1 MTEKEKE
8 AAIRKGYIITGY
20 QALLRCLT
28 DPRIYPIFQAYC
40 IRREQQQ
47 KNRIRKRK
55 K

>member
-20 QALLRCLT
+20 QALYRCLT
-28 DPRIYPIFQAYC
+28 DPRIYPLFQKRC
-40 IRREQQQ
+40 IKRELQQQ
-47 KNRIRKRK
+47 NRIRKRK